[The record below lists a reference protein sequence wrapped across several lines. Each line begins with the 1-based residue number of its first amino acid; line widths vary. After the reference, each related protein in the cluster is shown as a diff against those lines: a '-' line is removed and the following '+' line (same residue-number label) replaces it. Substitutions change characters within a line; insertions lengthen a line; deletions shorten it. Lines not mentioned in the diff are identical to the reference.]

1 MEECISKTLNISLS
15 VKITVDTDVEKI
27 DDEKNSN
34 SVDQNDVMELFEG
47 KDTM

>member
-1 MEECISKTLNISLS
+1 MNLETLNISLS
-15 VKITVDTDVEKI
+15 VIITVDTTVQKI
-27 DDEKNSN
+27 DDEQDSS